1 MTAELDGLALAASLV
16 GGLALF
22 LFGIDIM
29 SRALKQVAGDHL
41 KSMLAKM
48 TGNRF
53 VGVATGA
60 TVTAV
65 IQSSSITTV
74 LLVGFI
80 SAGLMSTSQSVA
92 VILGANIGT
101 TITAQVLAFK
111 VTKFALPIL
120 SAGFFL
126 AFMARSEEWR
136 EYGRIVLGLGLVFFG
151 MSIMSDAMQPL
162 RSYGPFLDFMLTL
175 DHPLL
180 AALVGAGFTALIQ
193 SSSATT
199 GILIVMAGQGLIGL
213 EAAIALALGA
223 NIGTCA
229 TAILASIGKPRDA
242 VRTALVHTLFNVAG
256 VLIWIGLV
264 SQLADL
270 ARLISPSHSE
280 LSGLDRTAAELPR
293 QIANVHTIFNV
304 ANAAI
309 FIGFTTQLTRLVEW
323 IVPDRP
329 LAETERF
336 APRFIDEQLLGTPS
350 IALDAA
356 RREIVRLGGLVRD
369 ALDAAIPTVVSGSR
383 LDLVRLNALDKPVDA
398 LHRDII
404 GYLRNVSLGSLSS
417 EQSDQLIALIRI
429 ANDLEQIGDRI
440 ATNLVTSSNKRIV
453 ENVVISAP
461 TTRVITDLHGKV
473 LRALDHAVDA
483 LDKESQDQAKEVR
496 AMKQD
501 LAQMINKITR
511 HEIARLGSD
520 EPKRLMTYA
529 REIELVELL
538 DDIFKIARRIARTQI
553 SIFEPAIVT
562 EPSSGEGTAP

>member
-1 MTAELDGLALAASLV
+1 MTTELDNFALAAGLV

-22 LFGIDIM
+22 LLGLDFM
-29 SRALKQVAGDHL
+29 SRALKQVAGDHM
-41 KSMLAKM
+41 KSMLARM

-53 VGVATGA
+53 LGLATG
-60 TVTAV
+60 VTLTTI

-101 TITAQVLAFK
+101 TVTAQVLAFK
-111 VTKFALPIL
+111 LTKIALPVVA
-120 SAGFFL
+120 AGFFISL
-126 AFMARSEEWR
+126 MARSEEWR
-136 EYGRIVLGLGLVFFG
+136 QYGRIVLGLGLVFFG
-151 MSIMSDAMQPL
+151 MSIMSDAMRPL
-162 RSYGPFLDFMLTL
+162 RSYAPFLDFMLTL

-180 AALVGAGFTALIQ
+180 AALVGAGFTALVQ

-223 NIGTCA
+223 NVGTCA
-229 TAILASIGKPRDA
+229 TAILASIGKSRDA

-270 ARLISPSHSE
+270 ARHISPTHSE

-293 QIANVHTIFNV
+293 QIANIHTFFNV
-304 ANAAI
+304 ANAAL
-309 FIGFTTQLTRLVEW
+309 FIGFTTQITRLVEW

-329 LAETERF
+329 LAEAERF
-336 APRFIDEQLLGTPS
+336 APRFIDDQLLGTPS

-356 RREIVRLGGLVRD
+356 RREIVRMGRLVRD
-369 ALDAAIPTVVSGSR
+369 TFEAAVPTVISGSR
-383 LDLVRLNALDKPVDA
+383 LDLDRLNAMDRPVDV
-398 LHRDII
+398 LHREII
-404 GYLRNVSLGSLSS
+404 GYLRNVSLGNLSS
-417 EQSDQLIALIRI
+417 DQSDQLIALIRI

-440 ATNLVTSSNKRIV
+440 ATNLVTSSKKRID
-453 ENVVISAP
+453 ENVVISGP
-461 TTRVITDLHGKV
+461 TTRVISDLHSKV
-473 LRALDHAVDA
+473 MKALEHAVDA
-483 LDKESQDQAKEVR
+483 LDKEDQDLAREVR

-501 LAQMINKITR
+501 LVQMIDKITR
-511 HEIARLGSD
+511 HEIARLQSD
-520 EPKRLMTYA
+520 EPKRLVTYA

-538 DDIFKIARRIARTQI
+538 DDIFKIARRVARTQI
-553 SIFEPAIVT
+553 DIFGTTPVA
-562 EPSSGEGTAP
+562 EPSPER

>member
-1 MTAELDGLALAASLV
+1 MTAGLDGLALAAGLV

-29 SRALKQVAGDHL
+29 SQALKQVAGDHL
-41 KSMLAKM
+41 KSMLARM
-48 TGNRF
+48 TGNRLA
-53 VGVATGA
+53 GVATGA
-60 TVTAV
+60 SITAV
-65 IQSSSITTV
+65 IQSSSVTTV

-101 TITAQVLAFK
+101 TMTAQVLAFN
-111 VTKFALPIL
+111 VTKFALPVL
-120 SAGFFL
+120 AVGFFTS
-126 AFMARSEEWR
+126 FMARTEEWQQ
-136 EYGRIVLGLGLVFFG
+136 YGRIVLGLGLVFFG
-151 MSIMSDAMQPL
+151 MSIMSDAMRPL

-175 DHPLL
+175 DHPLI
-180 AALVGAGFTALIQ
+180 AALVGAGFTAVIQ

-199 GILIVMAGQGLIGL
+199 GVLIVMAGQGLIGL

-270 ARLISPSHSE
+270 ARLISPAHVE

-304 ANAAI
+304 ANAAL
-309 FIGFTTQLTRLVEW
+309 FIGFTTQITRLVEW

-329 LAETERF
+329 LAEIERF

-369 ALDAAIPTVVSGSR
+369 ALEAAVPSVISGSR
-383 LDLVRLNALDKPVDA
+383 LDLVRLNAMDKPVDA
-398 LHRDII
+398 LHREII
-404 GYLRNVSLGSLSS
+404 GYLRNVSLGNLSS
-417 EQSDQLIALIRI
+417 DQSDQLIALIRI
-429 ANDLEQIGDRI
+429 TNDLEQIGDRI

-461 TTRVITDLHGKV
+461 TARVITDLHGKV
-473 LRALDHAVDA
+473 LEALDQAVDA
-483 LDKESQDQAKEVR
+483 LDEENQDRARQVR

-501 LAQMINKITR
+501 LAQMIDKIIR
-511 HEIARLGSD
+511 HEITRLGSD

-553 SIFEPAIVT
+553 DIFEPSLVD
-562 EPSSGEGTAP
+562 APTSEENPTP